1 MESGS
6 RVGHY
11 RIVSHLGAGGMGEV
25 YLAHDEV
32 LERPVALKIL
42 PHGAAPDAIS
52 VARLVQEA
60 KSTATLNHPNV
71 AHVYEVGEHAGLP
84 FLAMEYVEGETLDK
98 ATGGKP
104 LPVSEVTE
112 IARQVADALEMA
124 HAKGIIHR
132 DIKPSNLIR
141 TARGQVKVLDFG
153 LAKLSQRANRKL
165 VPALATTGRPFESTL
180 SGHAI
185 GSIPYMSPEQAMAKE
200 LDERT
205 DIFSLGAVLY
215 ELATGRRAFGGVTA
229 ALVFDAILN
238 RTPPAPRTVNPQVSE
253 PLDRVIRKCLEKDP
267 RLRYQTASDLV
278 ADLRLIQRD
287 RAIVHEVEGRQ
298 RDRRWMA
305 LALVLAVAGI
315 AATAWTVA
323 KKRSEFDVVKLQTV
337 PLTTFPGS
345 ESHPS
350 FSPDGTQVAFSWNQG
365 KEDDLDLFVT
375 VVGAGTPLQLT
386 KTPETE
392 YSPAWSPDGQH
403 IAFLRQS
410 TDKAGFFLIPA
421 LGGVERKISD
431 ASPHRVGGDSP
442 FVAWSP
448 DAKTLAIVDR
458 LVETDPLS
466 IYLVDVASGQRRRLT
481 APPEKTVGDSALAW
495 SPDGNSI
502 AFIRTAGI
510 AVQDI
515 HIVDLTSGHVRRMT
529 NENRRVFGLTW
540 NANDGKLLF
549 SSGREPGTR
558 LWRLSPKDGSLERVI
573 GLGDGA
579 GFLAYSAKA
588 NRLAYTRSSI
598 DPNIWLYQM
607 PSQGTPEPTGHVLS
621 ASTRL
626 EQGPRFSPDGKRVAF
641 ASNRSGAQEIWVT
654 NTDGTGATQLTTAG
668 WAATGS
674 PMWSPD
680 GKWLVFDSRP
690 EGNPDVYIISADG
703 GSPRRLTQDASE
715 EVTPSWSRDGKW
727 IYYSSNRTGRWE
739 VWRSPVPGGDAEKV
753 TSNGGFFGVESPDG
767 KWLYYVKALNRA
779 GLWRMPVA
787 GGTED
792 EILPSLRTGYANYW
806 CFGRTGL
813 NYVDREERKGGGA
826 RYALHHFD
834 PATKKDAVIT
844 YLARRPFSG
853 GLSVSPDGRQFLYT
867 QVDTSETEIL
877 MVEGFR

>member
-1 MESGS
+1 
-6 RVGHY
+6 
-11 RIVSHLGAGGMGEV
+11 MGEV

-42 PHGAAPDAIS
+42 PPGAAPDAIG
-52 VARLVQEA
+52 VARLLQEA
-60 KSTATLNHPNV
+60 KSAATLSHPNV
-71 AHVYEVGEHAGLP
+71 AHVYEVGEHNGLP

-98 ATGGKP
+98 ATAGKP
-104 LPVSEVTE
+104 LPAGEVTE
-112 IARQVADALEMA
+112 IARQVADALEEA

-165 VPALATTGRPFESTL
+165 APALATTGRPFESTL

-185 GSIPYMSPEQAMAKE
+185 GSIPYMSPEQAMAQD

-238 RTPPAPRTVNPQVSE
+238 RTPPAPQTVNPQVSE
-253 PLDRVIRKCLEKDP
+253 ALDRVIRKCLEKDP
-267 RLRYQTASDLV
+267 RLRYQTASDMV

-287 RAIVHEVEGRQ
+287 RAVVDEAEGRK
-298 RDRRWMA
+298 RDRRWMVLA
-305 LALVLAVAGI
+305 LALAIAGI
-315 AATAWTVA
+315 AATAWTIA
-323 KKRSEFDVVKLQTV
+323 KKRPEPETVKLHTV

-375 VVGAGTPLQLT
+375 VVGAGSPLQLT

-410 TDKAGFFLIPA
+410 ADRAGFYLIPA
-421 LGGVERKISD
+421 LGGVERKLSD
-431 ASPHRVGGDSP
+431 ASVHRVGGDSP
-442 FVAWSP
+442 FAAWSP

-458 LVETDPLS
+458 GVESDPLS
-466 IYLVDVASGQRRRLT
+466 IFLLDVATGERKRLT
-481 APPEKTVGDSALAW
+481 TPPEKTVGDSVLTW
-495 SPDGNSI
+495 SPDGSSI
-502 AFIRTAGI
+502 AFVRTASI

-515 HIVDLTSGHVRRMT
+515 HIVELATGEVRRLT
-529 NENRRVFGLTW
+529 NENRRVFGMTW
-540 NANDGKLLF
+540 NANDGNLLF
-549 SSGREPGTR
+549 TSAKEPGVR
-558 LWRLSPKDGSLERVI
+558 LWRLSPKDGKTERVI
-573 GLGDGA
+573 GLGEGA
-579 GFLAYSAKA
+579 AFLAYSAKA

-598 DPNIWLYQM
+598 DANIWLYRM
-607 PSQGTPEPTGHVLS
+607 PAAGTPEPTGHSLA
-621 ASTRL
+621 ASTRM
-626 EQGPRFSPDGKRVAF
+626 EQGPQFSPDGNRVAF
-641 ASNRSGAQEIWVT
+641 ASNRSGAQEIWIT
-654 NTDGTGATQLTTAG
+654 NTDGGGVTQLTTAG

-680 GKWLVFDSRP
+680 GKWLAFDSRP
-690 EGNPDVYIISADG
+690 GGNPDVYVISSDG
-703 GSPRRLTQDASE
+703 GSARRLTSEASE

-727 IYYSSNRTGRWE
+727 IYYSSNRTGRFE
-739 VWRSPVPGGDAEKV
+739 VWKSPAGGGEATKV
-753 TSNGGFFGVESPDG
+753 TSDGGFFGVESADG
-767 KWLYYVKALNRA
+767 RWLYYMKALNRA
-779 GLWRMPVA
+779 GLWRMPAV
-787 GGTED
+787 GGAEE
-792 EILPSLRTGYANYW
+792 EILPELRTGYSNYW
-806 CFGRTGL
+806 SFGRAGIY
-813 NYVDREERKGGGA
+813 YVDREERKGGGA
-826 RYALHHFD
+826 RYALHFFD
-834 PATKKDAVIT
+834 PATKRNAVVT
-844 YLARRPFSG
+844 YLARRPFNGS
-853 GLSVSPDGRQFLYT
+853 LSVAPDGQQFLYT

-877 MVEGFR
+877 MVDGFR